1 MAPQVTDEDHDVT
14 RTGGASAAKPPA
26 GHEERARLLGL
37 SIPQLL
43 GSAGAAV
50 SAAVVASFLGVA
62 GTLIG
67 AAVGSI
73 VSTVSAAVYTKAAR
87 TAHDSLP
94 VPRRP
99 GSQVSSAAPG
109 PNRSRS
115 LAGGT
120 SAPDESTYVVTS
132 GKSRTQRTRTV
143 RRLAAGIVTV
153 FALAIGVL
161 TVIELSLG
169 HPVSAQQQQGSTSIG
184 AVVDPA
190 PAPTSTTPSTPTTST
205 PSQSSTQ
212 GTTMQPSEPT
222 ATSED
227 VKPSSPTNTG
237 DLTPS
242 QATEAPAPA
251 TQGGVPTPQAT
262 APTN

>member
-1 MAPQVTDEDHDVT
+1 MAPQVTEEDHDGT

-26 GHEERARLLGL
+26 GHDTRPRFLGL
-37 SIPQLL
+37 SVPQLL

-50 SAAVVASFLGVA
+50 SSAVVASFLGVA

-67 AAVGSI
+67 AAIGSI
-73 VSTVSAAVYTKAAR
+73 VSTVSAAVYTNMAR

-99 GSQVSSAAPG
+99 GSQVSSTASG
-109 PNRSRS
+109 PNGAPSPTD
-115 LAGGT
+115 GT

-132 GKSRTQRTRTV
+132 GKSRSQRTRTV

-169 HPVSAQQQQGSTSIG
+169 HPVSAQEQQGSTSIG

-190 PAPTSTTPSTPTTST
+190 PAPTSTTPSTPATNT

-212 GTTMQPSEPT
+212 GPTMQSSEPT

-227 VKPSSPTNTG
+227 VKPSSPTNTA
-237 DLTPS
+237 DATPS
-242 QATEAPAPA
+242 QAPEATAPANEGSA
-251 TQGGVPTPQAT
+251 PTPQAT